1 MKNASLK
8 KAFITASI
16 LAAVGYNGAAL
27 AHSGGGPIDSASNNA
42 SATDLAAVTC
52 YDDGNGAPARLYG
65 QIKDMSPPV
74 AGLLL
79 NFHIY
84 KGQQMITST
93 DTVSGDANYS
103 QEVRLNGGPGV
114 YYISATKTKA
124 GVRLFDVIWH
134 CETIGGIH
142 TGTDIVVYQIQ

>member
-1 MKNASLK
+1 MKIASLK

-16 LAAVGYNGAAL
+16 LVATGNAGIAM
-27 AHSGGGPIDSASNNA
+27 AHSGGGTLDPAGNNP

-52 YDDGNGAPARLYG
+52 FDDGNGAPAYLLG

-74 AGLLL
+74 PGLLL
-79 NFHIY
+79 SFHIY
-84 KGQQMITST
+84 KGNQMTTST

-114 YYISATKTKA
+114 YYISATKTSA
-124 GVRLFDVIWH
+124 GARIFDVIWH
-134 CETIGGIH
+134 CETGNDIH
-142 TGTDIVVYQIQ
+142 TGTDISVLQFQ